1 MDEAMLVICEGQ
13 WTQVAGAPSCD
24 GVLTSVSVNELP
36 VSWLPA
42 LTYGEANT
50 ILAAIAALWA
60 LVWVYRQLGA
70 FINDQK
76 PD

>member
-1 MDEAMLVICEGQ
+1 MVVICEGQ

-24 GVLTSVSVNELP
+24 GVLTSVSVYELP
-36 VSWLPA
+36 ISWLPA
-42 LTYGEANT
+42 LTYSEANQ
-50 ILAAIAALWA
+50 ILAAIAGLFAV
-60 LVWVYRQLGA
+60 VWIYKQIGA